1 VRLVLLACVFALA
14 LGACDRGSSQT
25 SSAATSTTTVAPAP
39 AGPCP
44 TFHGTTA
51 RAESVGSRPLGL
63 LTDATAGAAGCLDQ
77 VTFTFR
83 SVGSVTPPGYV
94 VEYQTPPFSN
104 GDPPRAVT
112 LDGSAFL
119 SVTIAPAASVDVT
132 QEDQPRTYFG
142 NLLLQYGEHHHLV
155 LVEKFDDSLGAVRW
169 VIALDAKRPFVVDSA
184 TDPTRITVYI
194 G

>member
-1 VRLVLLACVFALA
+1 VRPVLVVCLFALA
-14 LGACDRGSSQT
+14 LGACDRSSSQT
-25 SSAATSTTTVAPAP
+25 TSSTASTTSPVPAP

-63 LTDATAGAAGCLDQ
+63 LIDATAGIAGCLDQ

-83 SVGSVTPPGYV
+83 PVGGVIPPGYL
-94 VEYQTPPFSN
+94 VEYQDPPFSD
-104 GDPPRAVT
+104 GDPPREVS
-112 LDGSAFL
+112 LDGEAFL
-119 SVTIAPAASVDVT
+119 SVVISPAASVDVT
-132 QEDQPRTYFG
+132 VEDQPQTYLG
-142 NLLLQYGEHHHLV
+142 NLLLQYGEHNHLV
-155 LVEKFDDSLGAVRW
+155 LVRKFDDSLGAVRW

-184 TDPTRITVYI
+184 TDPTRLTVYI